1 MRNLAEERQEWGYT
15 VCVCVCV
22 FFCERAVSL
31 FDALLNYGFIIA
43 DCIEARL
50 LH

>member
-22 FFCERAVSL
+22 FFFVSVRFLFLMRYLTTVSL
-31 FDALLNYGFIIA
+31 SQTA
-43 DCIEARL
+43 
-50 LH
+50 